1 MKRLLCVEHGDCLPT
16 ESGISFLVVISA
28 IIEDLLKGVD
38 DDSTGGDNSIL
49 MRPSVTKIKPA
60 VRMPERPHP
69 PVCRLKA
76 PPSPEVE
83 AGPSLPSL

>member
-1 MKRLLCVEHGDCLPT
+1 MITLP
-16 ESGISFLVVISA
+16 
-28 IIEDLLKGVD
+28 
-38 DDSTGGDNSIL
+38 GGDNARI
-49 MRPSVTKIKPA
+49 MRSSVTKIKPA

-83 AGPSLPSL
+83 AGLSLPSL